1 MAKPYGKVFT
11 IIERA
16 GVDTKDH
23 WVKIGAAIREWFGD
37 PDSTTQ
43 YSVGGLT
50 WLYQGNDSAEL
61 GVLRVWFNR
70 YEYLPYLSLVFSG
83 APR

>member
-23 WVKIGAAIREWFGD
+23 WVKIGAAIRE
-37 PDSTTQ
+37 
-43 YSVGGLT
+43 
-50 WLYQGNDSAEL
+50 
-61 GVLRVWFNR
+61 
-70 YEYLPYLSLVFSG
+70 
-83 APR
+83 